1 MTQLATTGTELAHR
15 TTGTELAAGQTR
27 QFVTV
32 YVMNQQFGIPVL
44 DVRDIVIPEK
54 ITNIP
59 LAPREI
65 AGLMNLRGR
74 IVTVVDV
81 GIRLGIRSEPKAPP
95 WTGVTIEYGGEAYSL
110 LVDSVGEVADL
121 PEDLLERVPQ
131 TLDPNVR
138 AVTDGVYRLDGGLL
152 LVLSIDRLME
162 FTD

>member
-1 MTQLATTGTELAHR
+1 
-15 TTGTELAAGQTR
+15 
-27 QFVTV
+27 
-32 YVMNQQFGIPVL
+32 
-44 DVRDIVIPEK
+44 
-54 ITNIP
+54 
-59 LAPREI
+59 
-65 AGLMNLRGR
+65 MNLRGR